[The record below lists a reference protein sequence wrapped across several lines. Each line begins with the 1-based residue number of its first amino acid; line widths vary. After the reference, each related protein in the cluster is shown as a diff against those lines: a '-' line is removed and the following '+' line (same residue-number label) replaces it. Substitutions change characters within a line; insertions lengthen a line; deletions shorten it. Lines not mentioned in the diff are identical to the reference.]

1 MPNTCEVG
9 MQWGDEAKARI
20 VDVLAADADLVVRYQ
35 GGANAGHTVI
45 VEDQKYIFHLVP
57 TGILHAGKTCVVGN
71 GLVVDPKG
79 LLEEL
84 ADLRERG
91 VDDNGRLWL
100 SLRCQIVMPWHRAL
114 EAAAEAARGSE
125 KIGTTLRGIGPC
137 YSDKI
142 ARTGLRMAD
151 LIRPENLRKIIDS
164 RLDFVNPV
172 LTKVYGADPL
182 DGDAIYNEYAA
193 IGDELK
199 PMACNTIKL
208 LNDAVRSGK
217 SVLFEGAQGCLLD
230 IDFGTYPYVTSSNTT
245 ACGISP
251 GTGLAPKHIDRVLG
265 VLKAYCTRVGAGPF
279 PTELDGE
286 LGAQLQT
293 KGGEFG
299 ATTGRP
305 RRCGWFDAVAAR
317 YTTTLNGA
325 DAVALTKLDVLS
337 GQPVVKI
344 CNAYE
349 CDGVRYEGYLP
360 ATADELGRCEPI
372 YEEMP
377 GWREEISDART
388 FEHLPAAAQAYV
400 SRIEELIGV
409 SAEMISVGPERDQLI
424 VRNGG
429 WHVQA

>member
-1 MPNTCEVG
+1 MPSTCVVG

-20 VDVLAADADLVVRYQ
+20 VDVLAVDADLIVRYQ
-35 GGANAGHTVI
+35 GGANAGHTVL
-45 VEDQKYIFHLVP
+45 VEDEKYIFHQVP

-71 GLVVDPKG
+71 GLVVDPKD
-79 LLEEL
+79 LLDEL
-84 ADLRERG
+84 ADLRRRG
-91 VDDNGRLWL
+91 VDDEGRLWL
-100 SLRCQIVMPWHRAL
+100 SLRCHVVMPWHRAL
-114 EAAAEAARGSE
+114 EAAAETARGSE

-142 ARTGLRMAD
+142 ARTGLRMSD
-151 LIRPENLRKIIDS
+151 LIRPHNLRKIIDGK
-164 RLDFVNPV
+164 LDFVNLV

-182 DGDAIYNEYAA
+182 DGEAIYEEYAA
-193 IGDELK
+193 IGAKLK

-208 LNDAVRSGK
+208 LNDAVSSGK

-245 ACGISP
+245 ACGIAP

-317 YTTTLNGA
+317 YATTLNSA
-325 DAVALTKLDVLS
+325 NSVALTKLDVLS

-344 CNAYE
+344 CTAYE
-349 CDGVRYEGYLP
+349 CDGDRYEGYLP

-388 FEHLPAAAQAYV
+388 FEHLPVTARAYV
-400 SRIEELIGV
+400 RRIEELVGV